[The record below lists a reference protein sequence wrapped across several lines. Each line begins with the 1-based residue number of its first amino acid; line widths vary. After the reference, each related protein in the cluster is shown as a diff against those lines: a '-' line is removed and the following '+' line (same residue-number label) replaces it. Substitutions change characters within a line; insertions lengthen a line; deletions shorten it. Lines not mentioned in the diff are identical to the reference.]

1 MSDYVLE
8 NPQEFQRLEDQSE
21 QPEYEFRTDLPA
33 LVLPPGARILDAGC
47 GSGIV
52 ARYLAKRY
60 PEARVTGLDRAG
72 QRLAEATAAAR
83 HVPNL
88 DFVEGDLTASSTA
101 SDLPPGSF
109 AFAVCRFVLEH
120 LSGEGRATA
129 LARLR
134 RSLAPGGVLCAIDV
148 DGLFY
153 NLHPTTERIRAGFAT
168 LRGAAGFDLEVGRK
182 IPRLLHDAGFVSIDW
197 RTAVMSFAG
206 SSMQGEAIRV
216 EERLAQARPALA
228 PLFGDERHLAG
239 FIDDYLAALR
249 EPGAVLFY
257 NRFVVT
263 AVAP

>member
-8 NPQEFQRLEDQSE
+8 NPQEFQRLEEQSE
-21 QPEYEFRTDLPA
+21 QPEYEFRTDIPA

-52 ARYLAKRY
+52 ARYLAARY
-60 PEARVTGLDRAG
+60 PEAHVTGLDRAG

-88 DFVEGDLTASSTA
+88 SFIEGDLAAPSAA
-101 SDLPPGSF
+101 SDPSPGAF
-109 AFAVCRFVLEH
+109 AFIVCRFVLEH
-120 LSGEGRATA
+120 LSTEGRTTA
-129 LARLR
+129 LARFR
-134 RSLAPGGVLCAIDV
+134 RSLAPGGILCAIDV

-153 NLHPTTERIRAGFAT
+153 NLYPTTERIRAGFAT
-168 LRGAAGFDLEVGRK
+168 LRGAPGFDLEVGRK

-197 RTAVMSFAG
+197 RAVTMGFAG
-206 SSMQGEAIRV
+206 ASLQGEAHRV

-228 PLFGDERHLAG
+228 ALFGGEAHLAG